1 MKLLGNSL
9 PKPVFKLQTEINE
22 LGGINAAL
30 IDAKK
35 HMPNGVVAKNYPMD
49 TALKNWILEKTSPQ
63 SGFLYQNPDYVQ
75 KLNLNDFK
83 ISYLREHL
91 SAAEEFEKKKPHYEK
106 QVQVF
111 YEKIQNLYRQTAH
124 PMMNIDD
131 TLMRCGYDPATI
143 QEEFYDQKEVTE
155 INSGKYQV
163 EFNSEAEKKVED
175 PAKETKDFTDRQKE
189 IIAARKEQTKE
200 R

>member
-1 MKLLGNSL
+1 MN
-9 PKPVFKLQTEINE
+9 I
-22 LGGINAAL
+22 
-30 IDAKK
+30 
-35 HMPNGVVAKNYPMD
+35 
-49 TALKNWILEKTSPQ
+49 
-63 SGFLYQNPDYVQ
+63 YQQ
-75 KLNLNDFK
+75 
-83 ISYLREHL
+83 R
-91 SAAEEFEKKKPHYEK
+91 EFEKKKPHYEK

-163 EFNSEAEKKVED
+163 EINSEADEKVEE
-175 PAKETKDFTDRQKE
+175 PAKETKDFTNRQKE
-189 IIAARKEQTKE
+189 IIAARQEQTKE
-200 R
+200 KNKICR